1 MIKVDTC
8 GRLCPQPLIMAKK
21 AIKAAKEG
29 DQIMLISDNDIAF
42 ANLQDYL
49 KELKFEFTSSWE
61 DKQGTITFCI
71 GESTEAVTSTVDTV
85 NAEDFCTVPTQ
96 LSSYVVVIKSQT
108 MGCGDDDLG
117 AILMRAFVNSLP
129 EADKL
134 PSSIIMYNAGV
145 KLALKGADTVAAF
158 EQLIAKGVKVYAC
171 GTCLDFFDLKEEL
184 ALGTIT
190 NMYKITE
197 LTTKASHVVYP

>member
-29 DQIMLISDNDIAF
+29 DQIMLISDNDVAF

-61 DKQGTITFCI
+61 GKQGTIIFNI
-71 GESTEAVTSTVDTV
+71 GVATEVGASVVDTV
-85 NAEDFCTVPTQ
+85 NAEDFCAVPIQ

-108 MGCGDDDLG
+108 MGCGDDELG
-117 AILMRAFVNSLP
+117 AILMRAFINSLP

-134 PSSIIMYNAGV
+134 PSSVIMYNAGI
-145 KLALKGADTVAAF
+145 KLALKGSDTLAAF
-158 EQLIAKGVKVYAC
+158 EQLMAKGINVFVC
-171 GTCLDFFDLKEEL
+171 GTCLDFFNAKEDL

-197 LTTKASHVVYP
+197 LTTRASHVVYP

>member
-29 DQIMLISDNDIAF
+29 DQIMLISDNDVAF

-49 KELKFEFTSSWE
+49 KELKIEFISSWE
-61 DKQGTITFCI
+61 GKQGTITFNI
-71 GESTEAVTSTVDTV
+71 GVATETVNSAVDTV

-96 LSSYVVVIKSQT
+96 LSTYVVVIKSQT

-145 KLALKGADTVAAF
+145 KLALKGADTLAAL